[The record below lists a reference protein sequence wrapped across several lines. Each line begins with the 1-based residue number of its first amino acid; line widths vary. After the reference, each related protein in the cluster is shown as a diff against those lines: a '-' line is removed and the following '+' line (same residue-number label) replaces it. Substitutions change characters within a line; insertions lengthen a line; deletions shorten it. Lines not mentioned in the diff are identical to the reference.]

1 MRHSLIMT
9 LAKRR
14 AFVEDG
20 VVILPKLVP
29 QELCCAATEAIEK
42 AETENVGESEQVQ
55 ALYHGSPLCTLLQ
68 ELLGGETLPITS
80 AQIAVRHPTPPE
92 QLAWSARTIWDNF
105 KLLTTLRQNN
115 KHSKC

>member
-1 MRHSLIMT
+1 MT

-29 QELCCAATEAIEK
+29 LELCSAAVEAIEAAK
-42 AETENVGESEQVQ
+42 TENVGNLEPVQ
-55 ALYHGSPLCTLLQ
+55 ALYNGSPLCALLQ
-68 ELLGGETLPITS
+68 ELLGGETQPVTG

-92 QLAWSARTIWDNF
+92 QLDIYMGEPTPSPSDTPVISTSRKSN
-105 KLLTTLRQNN
+105 
-115 KHSKC
+115 